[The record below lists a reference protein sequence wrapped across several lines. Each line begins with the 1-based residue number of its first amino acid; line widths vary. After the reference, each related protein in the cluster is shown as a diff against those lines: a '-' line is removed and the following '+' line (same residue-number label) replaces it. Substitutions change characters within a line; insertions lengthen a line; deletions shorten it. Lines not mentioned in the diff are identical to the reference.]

1 MPLDLRSND
10 LEARITVASKL
21 REDLM
26 FSRMGEYEQRVAV
39 GSKMQRHTR
48 GMNVLFAK
56 KPLESLEIA
65 HNYNDYSQAIG
76 SHFQQCKNSY
86 HHSI

>member
-1 MPLDLRSND
+1 MSTREPL
-10 LEARITVASKL
+10 E
-21 REDLM
+21 
-26 FSRMGEYEQRVAV
+26 
-39 GSKMQRHTR
+39 KMQQHTR

-65 HNYNDYSQAIG
+65 HNYKDYSQAIG
-76 SHFQQCKNSY
+76 SHFQRCKNSY